1 MHAQTLMYLLDNLN
15 NKDDKDCGQ
24 ECNVC
29 ALRYYNVIV
38 MAKRKGVIYVYWR

>member
-1 MHAQTLMYLLDNLN
+1 MHVRILMYLLDNLN
-15 NKDDKDCGQ
+15 NKDDKGYGLGY
-24 ECNVC
+24 NVC